1 MEQASKNRLQFVHHD
16 ECFQTREEAIAYIEN
31 GQTLDRPTLYAE
43 PMVLKYGDSAN
54 PNIILA
60 IGSVGNGVASTA
72 NRTFYIDSADIEG
85 SIQELAERVDADEQ
99 AIEAISGMV
108 SNVIASCGLKEDGT
122 LSPFENEIID
132 DSGSLAEAVETLA
145 DYVKEKE
152 ITVEDTNTV
161 DLTLENGKLT
171 ADSVFPTKFSFD
183 GRVFLTNQ
191 LNKEDVEGNK
201 SGHFINVDL
210 AYEGNGEPLQLVVNG
225 DIVKEIPIPE
235 EIHVISGTYDQFKE
249 ALVISLSD
257 NSQIEISL
265 ERLAAELRVITPR
278 TSPVELKIERVG
290 PTTVDGQDEYKS
302 ILSTKVYVSSDADNI
317 IEIQDDGESDARLYV
332 KGTADNIKYKNGTV
346 DDALNSL
353 ESAVSNE
360 TDRAVE
366 AEEALGAKIAS
377 LSGSTEGLQ
386 EQLDNESVERQESD
400 SELNQKIDAVSG
412 YANAI
417 SGQVHSKEY
426 EIKELIT
433 ETSGDLQSNIDAV
446 DKHRT
451 LKIEQIGSENLKLLV
466 DDSTPNATYLNGYVK
481 VLDSN
486 DNIIEGGNSIVG
498 GALYAT
504 AKMSYSPKLNA
515 ITFETSGPR
524 QGNISTF
531 YLNNA
536 DLSYDTATN
545 ELTYTYTIAGSLSG
559 STMASKTWKLNSFG
573 VVDHIDYNQE
583 LEQLEIYYKDA
594 GGDMQKIEVPVGD
607 LFNELTVVDTN
618 TVNLTKERRVDGS
631 DELSAD
637 VNISHNDGN
646 MLSARNDG
654 LYVPSSGIT
663 ANAAAIAELSGK
675 TTENTSNISEL
686 SATVATHESRIE
698 TLETNSSAAES
709 EIEDLSER
717 VASAESR
724 LDTLQGNAMVE
735 GSVAKSVADALAE
748 AKGYTDEKVDAVT
761 LEGSSAITVDYS
773 TKTVSLKINADLNSE
788 GYLKSSDNGI
798 YVSGINDAVSAAIS
812 GKADVDSV
820 YTKAESDAKF
830 TTKEETSAIDERL
843 TNAESSI
850 STLNSNELVEGSVAY
865 TAKQYADDVR
875 DYVDEMNSSLLDR
888 INENTEAISTLNG
901 NELQEGSVA
910 YTAKQYADDVRQYAE
925 TLGDRIDANADAI
938 STLNGNE
945 LQEGSVA
952 YTAKQYADSVK
963 DYTDT
968 VKDELNDKIDDV
980 QAEIDESVKNVVL
993 NKHDDNERTY
1003 DLVYTLNNGIAMTG
1017 GTLNI
1022 PEDKF
1027 LKSVSYDPIT
1037 KNLTFVFNVESGTTT
1052 EVINIGDLV
1061 DTYYGG
1067 ETTTINEN
1075 HIIEVK
1081 VCDHEHNEYLKVCPD
1096 GLFVGGVDEAISAAI
1111 SGKADADSVYT
1122 KAESDAKYATKE
1134 ETSAIEERLSDAE
1147 TNIEVLENSVA
1158 TIGSSLSALGDR
1170 VSANEQAITT
1180 LNGNELVEGSVAYT
1194 AKQYADAVKE
1204 YTDNVTDAL
1213 DNRVSANEQAITTLN
1228 SNELVEGS
1236 VSYTAKQYADA
1247 VRNDLTPRVD
1257 ALESNVNTISGDV
1270 ATNTSHIAELSAY
1283 TSTIL
1288 DSANAYTNEKVE
1300 ELNQDIAECN
1310 ESIDNLRSDLV
1321 STSGSLQTAID
1332 QKANA
1337 SDVYTKSE
1345 VYNKEEIDSM
1355 IGDIPSYSG
1364 DITELSGQVQTVS
1377 GQVQNVSGQVQ
1388 NVSGQVQTISGQ
1400 VETTNSKIDTVSGQ
1414 VGTLSGQVQTISGQ
1428 VGTVSGQVETANGK
1442 IDTLSGQVITLSG
1455 QVQTISGQVETVSGT
1470 ANNALDLANE
1480 IKLKYNWIVAD
1491 SPTVDLTKSDST
1503 NSGST
1508 LTADVKISTAS
1519 NNALKADTSGL
1530 YVGLSNLTYSTA
1542 GNELTFTNSNGEST
1556 ILRLNS
1562 VDVVK
1567 NIYYDGVTDELVFVY
1582 TAEGV
1587 EKTTRIDAAAFFK
1600 GIIGTYNGNVEVT
1613 TALTP
1618 SGSSQNVATA
1628 ITANLD
1634 VNRIINTGDSFTKY
1648 VQVEFRKGADNTIL
1662 GYVGI
1667 STLDSN
1673 VLTKDSDN
1681 ELYVP
1686 KEATN
1691 YTCIY
1696 SGTTATV
1703 QEAISDLERLVNSN
1717 NDNIYKVVGVTSADT
1732 ELTEYMSGSSYLE
1745 EAETV
1750 VDALLTLDG
1759 KMAEAA
1765 GEIEELHEADALL
1778 AQEIMDLQNKT
1789 AIEGIDTNSADI
1801 TVVTTSART
1810 DQPTTIQVDVKLSAQ
1825 NITDESESP
1834 RGENILQILNDG
1846 LYFGGIIDCGS
1857 YDDD

>member
-99 AIEAISGMV
+99 AIDAISGMV
-108 SNVIASCGLKEDGT
+108 SNVMASCGLKEDGT
-122 LSPFENEIID
+122 LSPFENVIID

-145 DYVKEKE
+145 DYVKGMEE
-152 ITVEDTNTV
+152 RLTITVEDTNTV
-161 DLTLENGKLT
+161 DLALENGKLT

-257 NSQIEISL
+257 NSKIEISL

-360 TDRAVE
+360 TDRAIE
-366 AEEALGAKIAS
+366 AEEALEAKIAS

-426 EIKELIT
+426 EIKELIR

-607 LFNELTVVDTN
+607 LFNELTVEDTN

-631 DELSAD
+631 DLLSAD
-637 VNISHNDGN
+637 VNISHNEGN

-698 TLETNSSAAES
+698 TLEANSSAAES

-843 TNAESSI
+843 ANAESSI

-875 DYVDEMNSSLLDR
+875 HYAETLGDR
-888 INENTEAISTLNG
+888 IDANDGAISTLNG

-910 YTAKQYADDVRQYAE
+910 YTAKQYADA
-925 TLGDRIDANADAI
+925 
-938 STLNGNE
+938 
-945 LQEGSVA
+945 
-952 YTAKQYADSVK
+952 VK

-968 VKDELNDKIDDV
+968 VKGELNDKIDDA
-980 QAEIDESVKNVVL
+980 QTEIDESVKNVAL

-1003 DLVYTLNNGIAMTG
+1003 DLVYTLNNGIAITG

-1052 EVINIGDLV
+1052 EVINVGDLV

-1067 ETTTINEN
+1067 ETTTISEN

-1081 VCDHEHNEYLKVCPD
+1081 VCDHEHNEYLKVCQD
-1096 GLFVGGVDEAISAAI
+1096 GLFVGGVDEAISAAT

-1134 ETSAIEERLSDAE
+1134 ETSAIEGRLSDAE
-1147 TNIEVLENSVA
+1147 TNIAALENSVA

-1180 LNGNELVEGSVAYT
+1180 LNGNELQEGSVAYT
-1194 AKQYADAVKE
+1194 AKQYADAV
-1204 YTDNVTDAL
+1204 
-1213 DNRVSANEQAITTLN
+1213 
-1228 SNELVEGS
+1228 
-1236 VSYTAKQYADA
+1236 
-1247 VRNDLTPRVD
+1247 RNGLTPRVD
-1257 ALESNVNTISGDV
+1257 ALESNVNRISGDV
-1270 ATNTSHIAELSAY
+1270 ATNTSHIAELSSY
-1283 TSTIL
+1283 TYSIL

-1310 ESIDNLRSDLV
+1310 ESIGNLISDLV
-1321 STSGSLQTAID
+1321 STSGALQTAID

-1355 IGDIPSYSG
+1355 IGGIPSYSG
-1364 DITELSGQVQTVS
+1364 DITELSGQVQT
-1377 GQVQNVSGQVQ
+1377 
-1388 NVSGQVQTISGQ
+1388 VSGQVQTISGQ

-1428 VGTVSGQVETANGK
+1428 VGTVSGQVETTNGK

-1508 LTADVKISTAS
+1508 LTADVKISTAR

-1567 NIYYDGVTDELVFVY
+1567 SIYYDGASNELVFVY

-1587 EKTTRIDAAAFFK
+1587 EKTTRIDATAFFK
-1600 GIIGTYNGNVEVT
+1600 GIFGTYDGNVKVET
-1613 TALTP
+1613 YLAP

-1634 VNRIINTGDSFTKY
+1634 VNRIISTGDSFTKY
-1648 VQVEFRKGADNTIL
+1648 VQVEFRKSADNTIL

-1696 SGTTATV
+1696 SGETATV

-1717 NDNIYKVVGVTSADT
+1717 SDNIYKVVGVTSADT

-1750 VDALLTLDG
+1750 VEALLTLDG

-1810 DQPTTIQVDVKLSAQ
+1810 DQPTTIQVDVKLSEQ
-1825 NITDESESP
+1825 NITDESESQ

>member
-99 AIEAISGMV
+99 AIDAISGMV
-108 SNVIASCGLKEDGT
+108 SNVMASCGLKEDGT

-191 LNKEDVEGNK
+191 LNKEDADGNK

-290 PTTVDGQDEYKS
+290 PTTVDGKDEYKS

-346 DDALNSL
+346 DDELNSL

-360 TDRAVE
+360 TDRAIE
-366 AEEALGAKIAS
+366 AEEELESKIAS

-400 SELNQKIDAVSG
+400 FELKQKIDSVSG

-426 EIKELIT
+426 EIKELIR

-451 LKIEQIGSENLKLLV
+451 LKIEQVGSENLKLLV
-466 DDSTPNATYLNGYVK
+466 DDSTQNSTYLNGYVK
-481 VLDSN
+481 VLESN

-545 ELTYTYTIAGSLSG
+545 ELTYTYTIADSLSG
-559 STMASKTWKLNSFG
+559 STMASKTLKLNSFG

-618 TVNLTKERRVDGS
+618 TVNLTKERNVDGS
-631 DELSAD
+631 DVLSAD
-637 VNISHNDGN
+637 VNISHNEGN

-675 TTENTSNISEL
+675 TTENTSNISAL
-686 SATVATHESRIE
+686 SATVSTHESRIE

-773 TKTVSLKINADLNSE
+773 TKTVSLKINADLNIE

-843 TNAESSI
+843 ANAESSI

-875 DYVDEMNSSLLDR
+875 DYADEMKDSLLDR
-888 INENTEAISTLNG
+888 INENARAITTLNG

-910 YTAKQYADDVRQYAE
+910 YTAKQYADA
-925 TLGDRIDANADAI
+925 
-938 STLNGNE
+938 
-945 LQEGSVA
+945 
-952 YTAKQYADSVK
+952 VK

-968 VKDELNDKIDDV
+968 VKGELNDKIDDA
-980 QAEIDESVKNVVL
+980 QTEIDESVKNVAL
-993 NKHDDNERTY
+993 SKHDDNELTY
-1003 DLVYTLNNGIAMTG
+1003 DLVYTLNNGIAITG

-1022 PEDKF
+1022 PKDKF
-1027 LKSVSYDPIT
+1027 LKSVSYDPTT
-1037 KNLTFVFNVESGTTT
+1037 KNITFVFNVESGTTT
-1052 EVINIGDLV
+1052 EVINVGDLV

-1067 ETTTINEN
+1067 ETTTISEN

-1096 GLFVGGVDEAISAAI
+1096 GLFVGGVDEAISAAT

-1134 ETSAIEERLSDAE
+1134 ETSAIEGRLSDAE
-1147 TNIEVLENSVA
+1147 TNISALENSVA

-1180 LNGNELVEGSVAYT
+1180 LNGNELQEGSVAYT

-1213 DNRVSANEQAITTLN
+1213 GNRVSANEQAITTLN
-1228 SNELVEGS
+1228 GNELQEGS
-1236 VSYTAKQYADA
+1236 VAYTAKQYADA
-1247 VRNDLTPRVD
+1247 VRNGLTPRVD
-1257 ALESNVNTISGDV
+1257 ALESKVNTISGDV
-1270 ATNTSHIAELSAY
+1270 ATNTSHISELSAY
-1283 TSTIL
+1283 TYSIL

-1310 ESIDNLRSDLV
+1310 ESIGNLRSDLV
-1321 STSGSLQTAID
+1321 STSGALQTAID

-1355 IGDIPSYSG
+1355 IGGIPSYSG
-1364 DITELSGQVQTVS
+1364 DITELSGQVQT
-1377 GQVQNVSGQVQ
+1377 
-1388 NVSGQVQTISGQ
+1388 VSGQVQTISGQ

-1428 VGTVSGQVETANGK
+1428 VGTVSGQVETTNGK

-1508 LTADVKISTAS
+1508 LTADVKISTAR

-1567 NIYYDGVTDELVFVY
+1567 SIYYDGASNELVFVY

-1587 EKTTRIDAAAFFK
+1587 EKTTRIDATAFFK
-1600 GIIGTYNGNVEVT
+1600 GIFGTYDGNVKVET
-1613 TALTP
+1613 YLAP

-1634 VNRIINTGDSFTKY
+1634 VNRIISTGDSFTKY
-1648 VQVEFRKGADNTIL
+1648 VQVEFRKSADNTIL

-1696 SGTTATV
+1696 SGETATV

-1717 NDNIYKVVGVTSADT
+1717 SDNIYKVVGVTSADT

-1750 VDALLTLDG
+1750 VEALLTLDG

-1810 DQPTTIQVDVKLSAQ
+1810 DQPTTIQVDVKLSEQ
-1825 NITDESESP
+1825 NITDESESQ